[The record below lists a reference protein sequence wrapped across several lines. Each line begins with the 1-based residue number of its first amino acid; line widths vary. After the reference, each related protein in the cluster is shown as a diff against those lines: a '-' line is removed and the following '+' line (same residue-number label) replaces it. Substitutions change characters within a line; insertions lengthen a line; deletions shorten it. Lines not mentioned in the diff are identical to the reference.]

1 VREIDVRHLGR
12 ERVICCFALDGV
24 IVDPGPESS
33 HRTLLEALGN
43 EVPRAILLTHI
54 HLDHAGATGA
64 LVRRWPHAEVW
75 VHERGARHVV
85 DPSKLVA
92 SATRLYG
99 DDMARL
105 WGEIVPVPQENLRV
119 LAGGERVAGFHVA
132 YTPGHAS
139 HHVSYLHEATG
150 TAFVGDV
157 GGVRIDG
164 GPIVPPTP
172 PPDIDLEAWRA
183 SLDLV
188 AGWRPCARAS
198 CAGATWRARPTR
210 RATASTSPPTC
221 ASTAPTSAS
230 PRPTCRRC
238 HRRPCGRA
246 LIATGSSGPP
256 GSLSGVSGDVHRLR
270 ARPRRARRRPRPLV
284 CQRHTTRSASLPD
297 TTMTHSRPAE
307 RHPTHH

>member
-1 VREIDVRHLGR
+1 MREIDVRHLDR

-33 HRTLLEALGN
+33 HRTLLQALGE

-54 HLDHAGATGA
+54 HFDHAGATGA
-64 LVRRWPHAEVW
+64 LVRRWPQVEVW
-75 VHERGARHVV
+75 VHERGARHLV

-99 DDMARL
+99 DDMQRL
-105 WGEIVPVPQENLRV
+105 WGDVIAVPEENLRV
-119 LAGGERVAGFHVA
+119 LTGGERAEGFRVA

-139 HHVSYLHEATG
+139 HHVSYLHEATR

-164 GPIVPPTP
+164 GPTLPPTP

-188 AGWRPCARAS
+188 GGWDPARLAVTHFGAFDDVGAQLDAVREGLGRWGDLARKTDLDGYGERFAAYVHEHSSDERLAAS
-198 CAGATWRARPTR
+198 YLQAMPPETLWPGLDRYWQKRAE
-210 RATASTSPPTC
+210 
-221 ASTAPTSAS
+221 
-230 PRPTCRRC
+230 
-238 HRRPCGRA
+238 G
-246 LIATGSSGPP
+246 
-256 GSLSGVSGDVHRLR
+256 
-270 ARPRRARRRPRPLV
+270 
-284 CQRHTTRSASLPD
+284 
-297 TTMTHSRPAE
+297 
-307 RHPTHH
+307 